1 MEERCPVC
9 GAPKVNPKYCV
20 SCGYRFEGEGEVKV
34 LNIPISRLKPLFPRL
49 TWDEEKMKELAKS
62 VREIGIRE
70 PLLVRPKGEIYE
82 VVAGTRR
89 LEAAKR
95 AGLNGVPCLIREMDD
110 EETYIVSLTENL
122 QREELCD
129 YETALRL
136 KELKEKFSLSTRQIG
151 GKLGKS
157 HMWVVHHLRMLEV
170 ERMVETI
177 VSTDPSKYANITPRD
192 VMVKLNEGQCRA
204 ILSAPE
210 KYREALVEQ
219 ICLRVSQGIELP
231 TMGDIEKMVE
241 AMERAESQIEEAP
254 KIEEE
259 EVEAEEKE
267 ITTIKE
273 LVEAMRSAP
282 TVTEEEV
289 EAKTVE
295 RLREKREAEEARALR
310 VMDKMLDFHSHRF
323 LDLVETITEGGYR
336 MELQPWKEL
345 VKNIENLLLDFLE
358 ERGLLDEFQRWVR
371 KRWRT

>member
-1 MEERCPVC
+1 M
-9 GAPKVNPKYCV
+9 
-20 SCGYRFEGEGEVKV
+20 KV

-49 TWDEEKMKELAKS
+49 TWDEEKMKELVKS
-62 VREIGIRE
+62 VREVGIRE

-95 AGLNGVPCLIREMDD
+95 AGLNSVPCLIREMDD
-110 EETYIVSLTENL
+110 EEAYIVSLTENL

-177 VSTDPSKYANITPRD
+177 VSTDPSKYANITSRD

-219 ICLRVSQGIELP
+219 ICLRVSQGMELP

-273 LVEAMRSAP
+273 LVEAMEKFPRTDEAMVEER
-282 TVTEEEV
+282 TIEVIEKKREEE
-289 EAKTVE
+289 AQ
-295 RLREKREAEEARALR
+295 RALR
-310 VMDKMLDFHSHRF
+310 VMDRMIDLYGSDILD
-323 LDLVETITEGGYR
+323 ITERIARGSYELEFKTWKNVVRRIIDGLIAFLR
-336 MELQPWKEL
+336 EKNLME
-345 VKNIENLLLDFLE
+345 
-358 ERGLLDEFQRWVR
+358 EFEQWMK
-371 KRWRT
+371 KRWT